1 MNKVIATA
9 KLTTSGDMIMLQLP
23 KEVLAILQSNV
34 GDTVQ
39 FTDTPSGVLMSR
51 HNIEFAEIMDAA
63 EIIMREEYDTL
74 RTLSK

>member
-74 RTLSK
+74 RALSK

>member
-63 EIIMREEYDTL
+63 EIIMREEYDAL
-74 RTLSK
+74 RALSK